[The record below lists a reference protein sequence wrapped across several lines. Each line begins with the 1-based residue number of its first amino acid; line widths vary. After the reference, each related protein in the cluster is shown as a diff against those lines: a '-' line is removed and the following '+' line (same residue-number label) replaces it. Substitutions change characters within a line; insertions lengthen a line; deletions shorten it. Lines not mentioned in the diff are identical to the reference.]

1 LVQGGIHW
9 QNNLGQ
15 SSLIAVAYDSWKQRG
30 PAVELARELG
40 LPLVNGPAACQ
51 YAFLLAFTEERLEL
65 REQGTRV
72 PGPVYVDFLG
82 GASAYRRCH
91 GGGRSQALARAV
103 GLKRGATPDVLDA
116 TAGLGR
122 DAFTLAC
129 LGCRVCLVER
139 SPVIASLL
147 RYGLET
153 AKRDPVLGPLV
164 QERMVLQVNDSI
176 AFMSR
181 VSDRPRPE
189 VVYLDPMHPR
199 RANAGAATNRGR
211 GSGCSR
217 SSRRRPKTCPSTRG
231 GEAPKPCIRPG
242 RSQTECTD
250 RGRTYPFRCV
260 PAHLNNTLQRRRRF
274 PSLQ

>member
-1 LVQGGIHW
+1 LGQGFLVQGGIHW

-199 RANAGAATNRGR
+199 RAKAALVKKEMRALRRIVGEDQDAPDLLDAALKHALRRVVVKRPNRASVLEG
-211 GSGCSR
+211 
-217 SSRRRPKTCPSTRG
+217 
-231 GEAPKPCIRPG
+231 PKPSVQIAAG
-242 RSQTECTD
+242 LT
-250 RGRTYPFRCV
+250 
-260 PAHLNNTLQRRRRF
+260 RF
-274 PSLQ
+274 DVYLLI